1 MPKLYRYTG
10 FENISLTASILADG
24 VIIPAPGVGNSIH
37 ILGTSSY
44 ADIRLTETN
53 ASGALI
59 VTCSAGMADFSAT
72 VKVKENTAVHLIG
85 NATGATVFYYIDVV

>member
-10 FENISLTASILADG
+10 FENISLTASILANG
-24 VIIPAPGVGNSIH
+24 VIISAPGAGNSIH

-44 ADIRLTETN
+44 DDIRLTETN

-59 VTCSAGMADFSAT
+59 VISNAGISDFPST
-72 VKVKENTAVHLIG
+72 VKVKENTAVYLIG
-85 NATGATVFYYIDVV
+85 NNTGATVFYYIDVV

>member
-1 MPKLYRYTG
+1 MPKLYKYSG
-10 FENISLTASILADG
+10 FENIALKASALADG

-44 ADIRLTETN
+44 DDIRLTETN

-59 VTCSAGMADFSAT
+59 VISNAGIADFSGT
-72 VKVKENTAVHLIG
+72 VKVKENTAVYLIG
-85 NATGATVFYYIDVV
+85 NNTGTTVFYYIDVV